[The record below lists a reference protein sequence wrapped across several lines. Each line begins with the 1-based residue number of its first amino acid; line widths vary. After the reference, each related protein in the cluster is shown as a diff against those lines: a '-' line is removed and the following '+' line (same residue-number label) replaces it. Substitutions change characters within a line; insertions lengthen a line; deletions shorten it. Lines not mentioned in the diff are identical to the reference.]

1 MAHFAKIEDN
11 IVQQVIVIDNETLG
25 NLEFPDSEVVGQ
37 EFIAS
42 LGLDGTWKQTSYNGS
57 FRFNYAGPG
66 YNYDEIRDAFIPSQP
81 FKSWLLNEDTC
92 QWYPPS
98 PMPEVE
104 DISNGDY
111 YFWNEGLLVWELR
124 HSSL

>member
-1 MAHFAKIEDN
+1 MAHFAQLNENN
-11 IVQQVIVIDNETLG
+11 IVTQVIVVHDNDCLDENG
-25 NLEFPDSEVVGQ
+25 NELESVGIN
-37 EFIAS
+37 FCTN
-42 LGLDGTWKQTSYNGS
+42 LFGGVWKQTSYNGS

-66 YNYDEIRDAFIPSQP
+66 YSYDEIRDAFVPQKP
-81 FKSWLLNEDTC
+81 FESWLLNEDTC

-111 YFWNEGLLVWELR
+111 YVWNENLLVWELR
-124 HSSL
+124 HPSI

>member
-11 IVQQVIVIDNETLG
+11 IVQQVIVVDNNTLG
-25 NLEFPDSEVVGQ
+25 NLEFPDSEAVGQ

-57 FRFNYAGPG
+57 FRANYAGSG
-66 YNYDEIRDAFIPSQP
+66 YSYDEIKDSFIPPKP
-81 FKSWLLNEDTC
+81 FESWLLDEDTC
-92 QWYPPS
+92 QWYSPS

-111 YFWNEGLLVWELR
+111 YVWNESLLVWELK

>member
-1 MAHFAKIEDN
+1 MAHFAKIEN
-11 IVQQVIVIDNETLG
+11 GIVSNVIVINNETLED
-25 NLEFPDSEVVGQ
+25 LDFPESEPLGK
-37 EFIAS
+37 EFITS
-42 LGLDGTWKQTSYNGS
+42 LGLEGDWKQTSYNGN
-57 FRFNYAGPG
+57 FRGNYARTGDI
-66 YNYDEIRDAFIPSQP
+66 YDEIRDAFIPSKP
-81 FKSWLLNEDTC
+81 FESWLLNEDTC

-104 DISNGDY
+104 DITNGDY